1 MIIRGSTVALRPA
14 TQSDLKT
21 AYDWLARSDLTA
33 LMMSSPTY
41 PDMPIPTEQEFC
53 ADYLA
58 HFSDDSASELGRCFI
73 IMAEGEDAGVVCY
86 NEINKARRETELDIW
101 LKSSAYSGKGY
112 GPDAL
117 EALCA
122 ELHRVYGIENFV
134 IRPSA
139 RNPRA
144 IKAYQRAGFE
154 VQNVTAEEQQLRYG
168 PGDCSDTMVLVKRM
182 SA

>member
-1 MIIRGSTVALRPA
+1 MIIHGSTVALRPA
-14 TQSDLKT
+14 TESDRT
-21 AYDWLARSDLTA
+21 AVYRWLARSDLTS
-33 LMMSSPTY
+33 LMMGSPTFS
-41 PDMPIPTEQEFC
+41 DQSIPTEQEFC

-58 HFSDDSASELGRCFI
+58 HNFDDSAPELGRCFI
-73 IMAEGEDAGVVCY
+73 IMAEGEDIGVVCY
-86 NEINKARRETELDIW
+86 NEIIWARRETELDIW

-122 ELHRVYGIENFV
+122 ELHRAYGIENFV

-144 IKAYQRAGFE
+144 IRAYLRAGFE
-154 VQNVTAEEQQLRYG
+154 IQNITAEEQVSRYG
-168 PGDCSDTMVLVKRM
+168 PPDYRDTVVLVKCI

>member
-1 MIIRGSTVALRPA
+1 MIIRGSIVALRP
-14 TQSDLKT
+14 TTEPDLKA
-21 AYDWLARSDLTA
+21 AYDWLAQSDLTA
-33 LMMSSPTY
+33 LMMGAPTY
-41 PDMPIPTEQEFC
+41 PDQPIPTEQEFC

-58 HFSDDSASELGRCFI
+58 HFFEDSAPELGRCFI
-73 IMAEGEDAGVVCY
+73 IMAEGEDIGVICY
-86 NEINKARRETELDIW
+86 NEIIEARRETELDIW

-117 EALCA
+117 EALCT
-122 ELHRVYGIENFV
+122 ELHRVHGIENFV

-154 VQNVTAEEQQLRYG
+154 IQNITVEEQELSYG
-168 PGDCSDTMVLVKRM
+168 PGDYIDTVVLVKRI